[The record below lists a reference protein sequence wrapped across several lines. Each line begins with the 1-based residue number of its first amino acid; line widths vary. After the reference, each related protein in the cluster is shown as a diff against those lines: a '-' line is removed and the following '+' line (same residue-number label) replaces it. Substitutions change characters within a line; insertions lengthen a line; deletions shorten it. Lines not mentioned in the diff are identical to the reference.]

1 MIIGVRLLLLKFD
14 KDKITKL
21 SSEIF
26 NSLEKLNEL
35 SLLSKEDF
43 LSDPYKVASAK
54 YFFIVSIEAAID
66 MCNHL
71 ISKNRFRVPEDYADT
86 FKVMGE
92 IGAFSSG
99 FVDRLRDMAKFRNR
113 LVHIYW
119 EVDNEVVFELL
130 QEDIKDIGEFV
141 DIFMKFLSKK
151 VDKSI

>member
-1 MIIGVRLLLLKFD
+1 MVFKFD
-14 KDKITKL
+14 KDKLTNL

-26 NSLEKLNEL
+26 NAVDKLNEL

-54 YFFIVSIEAAID
+54 YFLIVSIEAAVD

-71 ISKNRFRVPEDYADT
+71 ISKNRLRVPENYADT

-92 IGAFSSG
+92 AGVFTRG
-99 FVDRLRDMAKFRNR
+99 FVEKLAEMAKFRNR

-119 EVDNEVVFELL
+119 EVDDGVIYKILR
-130 QEDIKDIGEFV
+130 EDVQDFKDFL
-141 DIFMKFLSKK
+141 DTFMKFLKK
-151 VDKSI
+151 NNN

>member
-54 YFFIVSIEAAID
+54 YFFIVSVEAAID

-71 ISKNRFRVPEDYADT
+71 ISKNRFRVPEYYADT

-92 IGAFSSG
+92 IGAFSID
-99 FVDRLRDMAKFRNR
+99 FVDRLRDMQSSGIDLF
-113 LVHIYW
+113 IYIW
-119 EVDNEVVFELL
+119 KV
-130 QEDIKDIGEFV
+130 I
-141 DIFMKFLSKK
+141 MKLFLSCSRKILRGIRGYIYE
-151 VDKSI
+151 VSL